1 MFKLIALN
9 YTVMLNGHSQWLN
22 IKGNFFYRDILISV
36 MLENSQKYIKA
47 ESTEGESISQLG
59 VSMLNE
65 NLFERIS

>member
-1 MFKLIALN
+1 
-9 YTVMLNGHSQWLN
+9 
-22 IKGNFFYRDILISV
+22 
-36 MLENSQKYIKA
+36 MLENSKKYIKA